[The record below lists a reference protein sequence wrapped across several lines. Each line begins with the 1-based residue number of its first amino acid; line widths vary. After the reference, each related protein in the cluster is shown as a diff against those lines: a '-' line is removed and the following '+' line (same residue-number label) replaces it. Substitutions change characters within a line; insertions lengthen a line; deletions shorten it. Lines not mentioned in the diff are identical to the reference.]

1 VARYIFTRTL
11 QMIPPLF
18 GLTIVL
24 FVLLRLGGEP
34 LAHLVH
40 PEATPAEIEEVRI
53 AYGFDRPLLEQYFTQ
68 LRLIVTGDFGDSY
81 RFKAPAMPLVIE
93 RLPATL
99 ELALAS
105 IAIALLIAV
114 PAGILSAVYQNSPL
128 DLFVTVMSTL
138 GRAMP
143 NFWIGIMLILII
155 GVELR
160 WLPVAGRDG
169 VASIILPAITLG
181 TGIATT
187 IARVLRSSMLEVMRK
202 DYMTTARS
210 KGLREWTVILRHGL
224 RNSLVAAVTVLGLQM
239 AWLLGGSVVVEEVFA
254 WPGIGRLM
262 VRSVLLRDL
271 TLVQAGVL
279 VFAIIVMVT
288 NLLVDILYAYI
299 NPRIRFA

>member
-1 VARYIFTRTL
+1 MARYIFTRTL

-24 FVLLRLGGEP
+24 FVLLRVGGEP

-40 PEATPAEIEEVRI
+40 PEATPEEIQEVRV
-53 AYGFDRPLLEQYFTQ
+53 AYGFDRPLIEQYFTQ

-81 RFKAPAMPLVIE
+81 RFRSPAMPLVIE

-128 DLFVTVMSTL
+128 DFFVTVMSTL

-202 DYMTTARS
+202 EYMTTARS

-279 VFAIIVMVT
+279 VFAIIVMIT